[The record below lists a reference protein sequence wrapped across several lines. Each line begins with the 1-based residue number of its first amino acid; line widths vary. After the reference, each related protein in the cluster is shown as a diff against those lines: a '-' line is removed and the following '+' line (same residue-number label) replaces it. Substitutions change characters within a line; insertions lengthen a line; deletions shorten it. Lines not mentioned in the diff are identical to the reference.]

1 MQTLDDAELLS
12 AYVTQNSEE
21 AFAALVDRY
30 LSLVYSAAQRQV
42 QNPHLAEEITQAV
55 FVILAQK
62 AAILRKETVL
72 PGWLC
77 RTTRFAAC
85 NARKAEYRRQHHE
98 QEAFM
103 ESLMNEPEPE
113 VWPQVAPLLDEAVGQ
128 LSEAERNA
136 IVMRYF
142 QQKPMAEVG
151 QALGLN
157 ADSAQK
163 RVSRA
168 LEKLRKFFSKRGVTV
183 TAAIIAGTIS
193 ANSVQAAPMGL
204 AKSVTLLALAH
215 GTASSSSTLILIKTT
230 LKIMAWTKTKI
241 AVISVAA
248 LLLAAGTTTVA
259 VKAVSAAQTKSA
271 LAGMQGD
278 WEGTLTNNQIQ
289 LRIVL
294 KIFETNGVYG
304 ASMDSIDQGGKD
316 IPVSELRARKDFML
330 VTFPALDARYQATLN
345 AEGTEMSGDF
355 KQMKYTLPLTLKRTT
370 EADRVEDMT
379 MDDYASKSGSDLQG
393 SWLGTLKVA
402 NIELRLG
409 LRISEPAAG
418 KFNAQLDSI
427 DQGVKNIPVSSIT
440 YHKPAIELKINSI
453 NGQFEG
459 KLTSGGDKIEG
470 TWTQLGKKF
479 PLTFQLAKPTATS
492 AEAEMDYGQGAS
504 YQVQGHWKG
513 PLNVNKVVL
522 NLVFHIA
529 QLPDGSYSASLDSPD
544 QGARD
549 IPATSA
555 EFTFPDLRLEWK
567 AMGGVFKGKLENGKL
582 SGNWSQGKLVLP
594 LTLERAPTAP

>member
-85 NARKAEYRRQHHE
+85 NARKAEYRRQHRE